1 MKPRNSIEFKVSGKY
16 ALFSDPITRVGGEKY
31 SYTVPSYSALKGIV
45 ESIYWKPSI
54 IWIIDKVRIMNEIKT
69 QSQGVKTLKY
79 NDGKNDLSIY
89 CYLANVSYNIQAHF
103 EFNQYRPDLE
113 QDWNENKHHNIA
125 KRMVEKGG
133 RRDVFLGTRECQGY
147 IEPIEFNSGE
157 GFYDNLNEFP
167 LGTML
172 HGINYPDE
180 TGRNTLEVRFWQPI
194 MKKGVID
201 FIRPENCT
209 IIKAIREM
217 NPKKFSIEDIRG
229 VDEEIELLGVSEIWD

>member
-1 MKPRNSIEFKVSGKY
+1 MKLRNSIEFKVTGKY

-31 SYTVPSYSALKGIV
+31 SYTVPTYSAIKGVV

-54 IWIIDKVRIMNEIKT
+54 IWIVDKVRIMNEIKT
-69 QSQGVKTLKY
+69 QSLGVKTLKY

-89 CYLANVSYNIQAHF
+89 CYLDDVCYHVQAHF
-103 EFNQYRPDLE
+103 EFNKHRPDLE
-113 QDWNENKHHNIA
+113 KDWNENKHHNIA

-147 IEPIEFNSGE
+147 VESVEFSSGE
-157 GFYDNLNEFP
+157 SFYDDFSKFP

-180 TGRNTLEVRFWQPI
+180 TGNNRMEVRFWRP
-194 MKKGVID
+194 MMENGVIE
-201 FIRPENCT
+201 FIRPEDCT
-209 IIKAIREM
+209 IIKTIRDIS
-217 NPKKFSIEDIRG
+217 PKKFSIDDIRG
-229 VDEEIELLGVSEIWD
+229 VDEELELLEVNDIWD